1 MKRKIT
7 VLLTTVI
14 CLILALCSFSA
25 CSFFASAP
33 DGNTP
38 FDVAVDNGYQG
49 SLDNWLAGG
58 EGGTASNKNWY
69 ESYLQAVQAGE
80 FTGTFPE
87 FLAAVGDGTA
97 AANKALCSVVS
108 VYAVGTSSHSAGA
121 GIIYSLDKQ
130 TGSAFI
136 VTNYH
141 VVYRASLGKV
151 DKNIVVYL
159 YGNETYPD
167 YNPGTSGA
175 IDAYYVGGSMTS
187 DIAVLYVEGSD
198 AFKGENSFACAAVA
212 ANSDAVSV
220 GESVF
225 AVGNPLG
232 KGLSVTRGVVSV
244 GREEID
250 ATAADGRT
258 SIVLPEIRTDAAVNH
273 GNSGGGLFN
282 ARGELVGIVNAR
294 LDAVTDG
301 TGAEDSVAGFGYA
314 LPANFALAVAESII
328 DGISYRTDGTIDYEK
343 PATATRAVLGMEFAV
358 LSRQTVFDEETCK
371 FYSQEQIV
379 IKSTLQTDG
388 AGAVAGLRNG
398 DTLISAKIVHPLRE
412 GESAPRE
419 ERTVYFTR
427 MHKLSDFLFNVRK
440 NDRVV
445 MTVSRGGEEK
455 EISVLFDSPQYFVG
469 II

>member
-7 VLLTTVI
+7 VFLTTVI

-25 CSFFASAP
+25 CGFFASAP

-49 SLDNWLAGG
+49 SLDNWLADG
-58 EGGTASNKNWY
+58 EGGTTQQKNWY

-121 GIIYSLDKQ
+121 GVIYSLDKQ
-130 TGSAFI
+130 TGSAYI

-141 VVYRASLGKV
+141 VVYRAALGKV
-151 DKNIVVYL
+151 DDHIVVYL
-159 YGNETYPD
+159 YGNETYPNFD
-167 YNPGTSGA
+167 PDTSGA

-187 DIAVLYVEGSD
+187 DIAVLHVEQSD
-198 AFKGENSFACAAVA
+198 ALKGDSSIARAAVA
-212 ANSDAVSV
+212 ANSDAVTV

-244 GREEID
+244 EREEIN
-250 ATAADGRT
+250 ATAADGIT
-258 SIVLPEIRTDAAVNH
+258 HMILPEIRTDAAVNH

-282 ARGELVGIVNAR
+282 LRGELVGIVNAR
-294 LDAVTDG
+294 LDSIKDG
-301 TGAEDSVAGFGYA
+301 AGTEDGVAGFGYA
-314 LPANFALAVAESII
+314 LPTNFALAVAESII

-343 PATATRAVLGMEFAV
+343 PAAATRAITGVECAV
-358 LSRQTVFDEETCK
+358 LSTQTVFNEETCK
-371 FYSQEQIV
+371 FYRQEKIV
-379 IKSTLQTDG
+379 VNRTLLTG
-388 AGAVAGLRNG
+388 SACVTAGLRNG
-398 DTLISAKIVHPLRE
+398 DTLISGKIIH
-412 GESAPRE
+412 AQRE
-419 ERTVYFTR
+419 ERTVMFTR
-427 MHKLSDFLFNVRK
+427 LHKLDDFLYNVRK
-440 NDRVV
+440 NDTVV
-445 MTVSRGGEEK
+445 LTVSRGGETK
-455 EISVLFDSPQYFVG
+455 EISVVFSSPQDFVAVA
-469 II
+469 

>member
-1 MKRKIT
+1 M
-7 VLLTTVI
+7 
-14 CLILALCSFSA
+14 
-25 CSFFASAP
+25 
-33 DGNTP
+33 
-38 FDVAVDNGYQG
+38 
-49 SLDNWLAGG
+49 
-58 EGGTASNKNWY
+58 
-69 ESYLQAVQAGE
+69 
-80 FTGTFPE
+80 
-87 FLAAVGDGTA
+87 
-97 AANKALCSVVS
+97 
-108 VYAVGTSSHSAGA
+108 
-121 GIIYSLDKQ
+121 
-130 TGSAFI
+130 
-136 VTNYH
+136 
-141 VVYRASLGKV
+141 
-151 DKNIVVYL
+151 
-159 YGNETYPD
+159 
-167 YNPGTSGA
+167 
-175 IDAYYVGGSMTS
+175 
-187 DIAVLYVEGSD
+187 
-198 AFKGENSFACAAVA
+198 
-212 ANSDAVSV
+212 
-220 GESVF
+220 
-225 AVGNPLG
+225 
-232 KGLSVTRGVVSV
+232 
-244 GREEID
+244 
-250 ATAADGRT
+250 
-258 SIVLPEIRTDAAVNH
+258 
-273 GNSGGGLFN
+273 
-282 ARGELVGIVNAR
+282 GIVNAR
-294 LDAVTDG
+294 LDSVTDG